1 MTKATITKVK
11 PSLAKILHNDRWVNS
26 INKFGSELDPITN
39 TRYEYDSKLSRAELD
54 ALFLND
60 WLVRRAIEIPAKDAT
75 RKWITLSHDTKPELA
90 ELVRDEMTRLNIR
103 EAVQEGITLGRMY
116 GGALMV
122 IGAFDGLEM
131 YQPLGKIRSIEF
143 VNNTDRYL
151 TYPQEFY
158 NDPTKMNYGSPETYL
173 VQRLQVQGSLTSIV
187 HESRT
192 IRFEGNYLPPVAR
205 MRNWGWSESVV
216 QNFHEALRQFG
227 VANQSAAA
235 TLEDFVT
242 KKMKIDNLVELLS
255 TDEGEAALINRMA
268 LVARGMSVHKV
279 AVYGQGEE
287 FDKLGTPL
295 TQMPEMLN
303 YFTDYISAAVE
314 IPKARLFHNQS
325 GLLGGDS
332 GGNDLRVHYDNISA
346 YQENTLRPKIR
357 HIIDMIGE
365 PLDIAPGA
373 IDFTFNSLWQL
384 SEMDEADVRY
394 KTAQTDEVYIRNQV
408 VEPEEVAISRFSG
421 DEQNMTNM
429 TINID
434 RRIKYLDELADQ
446 EINLDEPKD
455 DDPNEIDPGKVK
467 VEPDNINPNEGE

>member
-1 MTKATITKVK
+1 MSKVTITKNK
-11 PSLAKILHNDRWVNS
+11 PSLAKLMHNDRWVNS
-26 INKFGSELDPITN
+26 TNKFGTSVDPITQ
-39 TRYEYDSKLSRAELD
+39 TRYEYDNKLSRSELD
-54 ALFLND
+54 ALFLHD
-60 WLVRRAIEIPAKDAT
+60 WLVRRVIEIPAKDAT

-90 ELVRDEMTRLNIR
+90 ERVRDEMTRLNIR

-122 IGAFDGLEM
+122 IGAFDGLEVHE
-131 YQPLGKIRSIEF
+131 PLGKIRSIEF
-143 VNNTDRYL
+143 INNTDRYL
-151 TYPQEFY
+151 TYPQSFY
-158 NDPTKMNYGSPETYL
+158 NDENDMRYGSPETYL
-173 VQRLQVQGSLTSIV
+173 VQRLQVQGSITSVV

-205 MRNWGWSESVV
+205 IRNWGWSESVV

-242 KKMKIDNLVELLS
+242 KKMKVSNLVELLS
-255 TDEGEAALINRMA
+255 TDDGEAALINRMTMIA
-268 LVARGMSVHKV
+268 QGLSVHKL
-279 AVYGQGEE
+279 AIYGDDEE
-287 FDKLGTPL
+287 FDKMGTPL

-346 YQENTLRPKIR
+346 YQENTLRPQLR
-357 HIIDMIGE
+357 RIIDMISEALGIVPGE
-365 PLDIAPGA
+365 
-373 IDFTFNSLWQL
+373 IDFTFNPLWQL

-408 VEPEEVAISRFSG
+408 VEPEEVAVSRFSG
-421 DEQNMTNM
+421 DETNLMDM

-434 RRIKYLDELADQ
+434 RRVKYLDELAKQPVDVS
-446 EINLDEPKD
+446 EPEELDSSKINMDPCNPDLSE
-455 DDPNEIDPGKVK
+455 PNE
-467 VEPDNINPNEGE
+467 